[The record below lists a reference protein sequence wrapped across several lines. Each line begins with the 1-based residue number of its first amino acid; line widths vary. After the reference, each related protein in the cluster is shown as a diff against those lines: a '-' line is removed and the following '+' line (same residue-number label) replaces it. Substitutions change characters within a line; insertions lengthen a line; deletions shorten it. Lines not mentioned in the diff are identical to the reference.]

1 MKNFLRS
8 LGLTAL
14 AATLTS
20 CNLLVPRADPVRH
33 FTLSAPAN
41 LAPVQQGTLVR
52 PVLLAGH
59 LHGRQMA
66 VRVGEHEVIYLAD
79 VRWAESLDSAI
90 TQLLRARLGA
100 ISSGVTVTVEV
111 QRCELNR
118 ANGNTVQLAA
128 TYAILPADGSAVAA
142 QRGSFTTTARVWEGR
157 GIPTESLGSSA
168 AIREFPVSLMALRW
182 RGAMKPPTP
191 ISAKFFMS

>member
-128 TYAILPADGSAVAA
+128 TYAILPADGSAVTA
-142 QRGSFTTTARVWEGR
+142 QRGSFTTTARVWAGR
-157 GIPTESLGSSA
+157 DFEVLVGLLRA
-168 AIREFPVSLMALRW
+168 AIGDLSEAIAVAVVEKKS
-182 RGAMKPPTP
+182 
-191 ISAKFFMS
+191 

>member
-1 MKNFLRS
+1 
-8 LGLTAL
+8 
-14 AATLTS
+14 
-20 CNLLVPRADPVRH
+20 
-33 FTLSAPAN
+33 
-41 LAPVQQGTLVR
+41 
-52 PVLLAGH
+52 
-59 LHGRQMA
+59 MA

-118 ANGNTVQLAA
+118 ANGDAVQLAA
-128 TYAILPADGSAVAA
+128 TYAILPADGSAVTA

-157 GIPTESLGSSA
+157 DFEVLVGLLRA
-168 AIREFPVSLMALRW
+168 AIGDLSEAIAAAVVEKKS
-182 RGAMKPPTP
+182 
-191 ISAKFFMS
+191 

>member
-1 MKNFLRS
+1 MKSLLRS

-33 FTLSAPAN
+33 FTLSAPASI
-41 LAPVQQGTLVR
+41 APVRQGTLVR

-66 VRVGEHEVIYLAD
+66 VRVAEHEVIYLAD
-79 VRWAESLDSAI
+79 VRWAESLDEAI

-100 ISSGVTVTVEV
+100 IGSGATVTVEV
-111 QRCELNR
+111 QRCELDR

-128 TYAILPADGSAVAA
+128 TYAILPADGSAAIA
-142 QRGSFTTTARVWEGR
+142 QRGSFTATARVWEEKDFGVLVGLLR
-157 GIPTESLGSSA
+157 AAVGELSEAIAA
-168 AIREFPVSLMALRW
+168 AIVDKKS
-182 RGAMKPPTP
+182 
-191 ISAKFFMS
+191 